1 MHYLVYL
8 PQTLRTYRDG
18 KEVTVSTNHTIDT
31 AKAADLLGVSRT
43 TAIRMV
49 HRGELKGYKLTS
61 AKNSPIRVYRDSV
74 IKFMK
79 KQGRQLPEAVP
90 AHEEG

>member
-1 MHYLVYL
+1 M
-8 PQTLRTYRDG
+8 
-18 KEVTVSTNHTIDT
+18 STDHTIDT
-31 AKAADLLGVSRT
+31 AEAADLLGVSRVT
-43 TAIRMV
+43 VTRMV

-61 AKNSPIRVYRDSV
+61 TRNSPMRVYRDSV
-74 IKFMK
+74 IQFMK